1 MGGGLEPAD
10 KILIWATFCWPRGC
24 SRAARTKRKATLS
37 EMGHTLCFGF
47 DSLHLFAI
55 TLPLLLQ
62 EKAFSGACHPAV
74 LSQPSAWITP
84 SRSSA
89 AAVAKAQWW
98 AHRCGKGRNS
108 FQNKAQHSRPVKC
121 SHAAACLQ
129 ACAWGALRCSF
140 FSPFRFVWGF
150 FLRCSVAEWY

>member
-89 AAVAKAQWW
+89 AAVAKAHDELT
-98 AHRCGKGRNS
+98 AAGREGTAS
-108 FQNKAQHSRPVKC
+108 KTKHSTQDLLNVHMRLPASRLVRGEP
-121 SHAAACLQ
+121 
-129 ACAWGALRCSF
+129 WGVL
-140 FSPFRFVWGF
+140 F
-150 FLRCSVAEWY
+150 FLLFGLFGVFF